1 MSFLTRTVLPRFSVQ
16 ASSLRVAGA
25 RAFSTTLVTIKI
37 VPDAVKEPV
46 KKIDRAVSD
55 KLVDGIELG
64 RKYFIPLS
72 PIRLPLLRLSIVLNL
87 PQYKPGSEERYHSFP
102 FPWVGFWRVA
112 GL

>member
-1 MSFLTRTVLPRFSVQ
+1 MSFLTRTVVPRFSAQ
-16 ASSLRVAGA
+16 LRVAGA
-25 RAFSTTLVTIKI
+25 RAFSTTLVTRKI

-64 RKYFIPLS
+64 RKHSIPLS
-72 PIRLPLLRLSIVLNL
+72 PSPFLKR
-87 PQYKPGSEERYHSFP
+87 SESAPIQTWLGGETTFFP
-102 FPWVGFWRVA
+102 FPCVGFWSVA